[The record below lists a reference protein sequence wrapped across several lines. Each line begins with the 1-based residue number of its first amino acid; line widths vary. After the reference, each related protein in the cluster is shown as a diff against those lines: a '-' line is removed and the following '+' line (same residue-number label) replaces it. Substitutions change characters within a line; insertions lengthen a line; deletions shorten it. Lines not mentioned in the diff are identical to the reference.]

1 MIHLPTPLSRTAL
14 SLFLGGA
21 AWITASLLTGCG
33 TKDDPASQGLEPKI
47 SRKDIQN
54 FPPPVLEPVSAEDA
68 RQVVSRFSEALSAG
82 EFERAGKQID
92 YDILLGRAC
101 YGVDP
106 NNNFRRGFEDGAR
119 KSMSAYP
126 QKVAQALGGAQLWD
140 IVRVRKQ
147 EHGIWVLV
155 RHYGSETE
163 FAYYDFLV
171 AQGGK
176 GRAAIV
182 DVFPLTNGEPMS
194 RSLRRFFLVGVADQS
209 RSLLEKLSKEEN
221 LLVQSMPAIQEM
233 MQAGREGNAERA
245 VAIYESLPLE
255 VRRIKFI
262 AAQVIL
268 AGATLQDTDRY
279 LQLVEDYMKW
289 YPNDPTLR
297 ILLIDYYA
305 QREECDKLR
314 KVIDELDKAVGGDP
328 FLDLQ
333 RAQVDIAEE
342 NWSEARKR
350 AQRVIESVPKSQ
362 HAYWTAFAAAVGLKD
377 YADAVKQL
385 QHLHREFNANPR
397 GLEAAEEFREF
408 TSSTEYR
415 DWIKTVPESR

>member
-1 MIHLPTPLSRTAL
+1 MIHLPTPFSRTTL
-14 SLFLGGA
+14 SLFLSGA
-21 AWITASLLTGCG
+21 AWITASFLTGCG
-33 TKDDPASQGLEPKI
+33 TKDDTASQGLEPQI
-47 SRKDIQN
+47 SRKDIQKY
-54 FPPPVLEPVSAEDA
+54 PPPVLEPVSVEDA
-68 RQVVSRFSEALSAG
+68 RQVVSRFNEALSAG
-82 EFERAGKQID
+82 EFERAGRQID
-92 YDILLGRAC
+92 YDIVLRRAC

-106 NNNFRRGFEDGAR
+106 NDSFRRGFEDGAR
-119 KSMSAYP
+119 KSMSTYP
-126 QKVAQALGGAQLWD
+126 QQVAQALGGARLWD

-147 EHGIWVLV
+147 EHGVWVLV
-155 RHYGSETE
+155 RHYGSGTE

-171 AQGGK
+171 ARGAK

-182 DVFPLTNGEPMS
+182 DVFPLSNGEPMS
-194 RSLRRFFLVGVADQS
+194 RSLRRFFLVGAADQS
-209 RSLLEKLSKEEN
+209 RSLLEKLSKEDN
-221 LLVQSMPAIQEM
+221 LLIQSMPAIQEM

-279 LQLVEDYMKW
+279 SRLVENYMEW

-305 QREECDKLR
+305 KREEREALR
-314 KVIDELDKAVGGDP
+314 KVINELDQAVGGDP

-342 NWSEARKR
+342 NWSQARKR
-350 AQRVIESVPKSQ
+350 AQRVIESVPKSE
-362 HAYWTAFAAAVGLKD
+362 HAYWTAFVAAVELKD
-377 YADAVKQL
+377 HADAVQQL
-385 QHLHREFNANPR
+385 QHLHREFDANPR
-397 GLEAAEEFREF
+397 GLETVEDYQEFIR
-408 TSSTEYR
+408 SPEYR
-415 DWIKTVPESR
+415 EWIKTVPELR

>member
-1 MIHLPTPLSRTAL
+1 MWT
-14 SLFLGGA
+14 
-21 AWITASLLTGCG
+21 TASFLTGCG
-33 TKDDPASQGLEPKI
+33 TKDGAVSQGLEPKI
-47 SRKDIQN
+47 SRKDIQK
-54 FPPPVLEPVSAEDA
+54 FPPPMLEPVSEEDA
-68 RQVVSRFSEALSAG
+68 RQVVSRFNEALSDG
-82 EFERAGKQID
+82 ELERAGKQID
-92 YDILLGRAC
+92 DGILLGRAC

-106 NNNFRRGFEDGAR
+106 NDEFRRGFEDGAR
-119 KSMSAYP
+119 KSMSVYP
-126 QKVAQALGGAQLWD
+126 RQLAQALEGAKLWD
-140 IVRVRKQ
+140 IVRVRKK
-147 EHGIWVLV
+147 EHGVWVLV

-171 AQGGK
+171 ARGEK

-194 RSLRRFFLVGVADQS
+194 RSLRRFFLAAIANES
-209 RSLLEKLSKEEN
+209 RSLLQKLSKEDN
-221 LLVQSMPAIQEM
+221 LLVQSMPALQEM

-245 VAIYESLPLE
+245 VALYETLPLE
-255 VRRIKFI
+255 VRRIKSI

-268 AGATLQDTDRY
+268 AGTALQDTDRY
-279 LQLVEDYMKW
+279 MRLVEDYMKW

-305 QREECDKLR
+305 QREEYDKLR
-314 KVIDELDKAVGGDP
+314 EVIDELDKAVGGDP
-328 FLDLQ
+328 FLDLH
-333 RAQVDIAEE
+333 RAQADIVEE

-350 AQRVIESVPKSQ
+350 AQRVIESVPKSE
-362 HAYWTAFAAAVGLKD
+362 HAYWTAFVAAVGLKD

-397 GLEAAEEFREF
+397 RLEAAEEFREF

-415 DWIKTVPESR
+415 EWIKTVSESR